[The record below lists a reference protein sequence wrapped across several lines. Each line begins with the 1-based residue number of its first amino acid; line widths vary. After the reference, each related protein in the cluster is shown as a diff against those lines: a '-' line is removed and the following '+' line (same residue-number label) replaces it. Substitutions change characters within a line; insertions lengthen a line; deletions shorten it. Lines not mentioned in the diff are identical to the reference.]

1 MLLNDW
7 LRSAQCILLGS
18 FFSDSKQIWVCLGV
32 LLSEDC
38 KPHPHVGFPRNVCS
52 VMETVGGVSSL
63 CRFIA
68 NLNIVKK
75 IFTFIIIFLWE
86 KVLESW
92 TIILYMT
99 LPGMILQEIRWR
111 GALCRHIVSTAHSG
125 YRVHSP
131 VSRATPS
138 SIWRS
143 QISIAIIIHIPESYP
158 LPTRIGGCY
167 GYQWLLHV
175 FWKQTGNFGEV
186 HTYLYVEMALFS
198 WIVNHWVCLLMICV
212 QHCVHIPFSFTF
224 VFFLVCPTN
233 SSTTCFPWWLGMWT
247 FPSWTLLWLATQ
259 TLWTRCCR
267 RCYPH
272 IFLSRYSIN
281 FLTLLFLCVSP

>member
-7 LRSAQCILLGS
+7 LRSAQCWFLLIGS
-18 FFSDSKQIWVCLGV
+18 FFSDSEQIWVCLRV

-158 LPTRIGGCY
+158 LSTRIGGCY

-186 HTYLYVEMALFS
+186 HT
-198 WIVNHWVCLLMICV
+198 
-212 QHCVHIPFSFTF
+212 
-224 VFFLVCPTN
+224 
-233 SSTTCFPWWLGMWT
+233 
-247 FPSWTLLWLATQ
+247 
-259 TLWTRCCR
+259 
-267 RCYPH
+267 
-272 IFLSRYSIN
+272 
-281 FLTLLFLCVSP
+281 